1 VGASVAA
8 SATQAPGVMPGQIL
22 GGPIWWFAMGIY
34 LLAAGLGLFVLID
47 SLRPNGRSRFDALR
61 EPWWLYAVSEGI
73 FLAFLFGVWIPK
85 VPRIVSAIPVALTPF
100 ALVLG
105 VAYLLRVVFPKPA
118 ASAEEPAPTA
128 DAAENPDD
136 VSVED

>member
-1 VGASVAA
+1 
-8 SATQAPGVMPGQIL
+8 MPAQIL

-47 SLRPNGRSRFDALR
+47 SIRPNGRLRFGALR

-73 FLAFLFGVWIPK
+73 FLVFLFGVWIPR

-100 ALVLG
+100 ALALG
-105 VAYLLRVVFPKPA
+105 VAYLLRVVFPKPLA
-118 ASAEEPAPTA
+118 EPAP
-128 DAAENPDD
+128 AAESDAPSDTL
-136 VSVED
+136 SSEPTPPAESEPQPPQ